1 MVGGFDFASGFVR
14 LQSSMSQVKFRLE
27 KHCYQSI
34 FRIKTLEK
42 AMLVK
47 KESSKIMPNVMR
59 KHYGTNP

>member
-1 MVGGFDFASGFVR
+1 
-14 LQSSMSQVKFRLE
+14 MSQVKFSLE

-47 KESSKIMPNVMR
+47 
-59 KHYGTNP
+59 

>member
-1 MVGGFDFASGFVR
+1 
-14 LQSSMSQVKFRLE
+14 MSQVKFRLE